1 MRGMGTIVNVLAVL
15 LGGSLGLFLKK
26 GLKERYQEILMQAL
40 GLCTIFIG
48 IPGALKEMFVIG
60 DGTISTEG
68 TMLMIFSLV
77 VGSLMGEWIDLENKM
92 EGFGEWLKKRF
103 GGRDDSQFV
112 EGFLA
117 ASLTICIGAMAIVGA
132 LQDGMTGDASMLYAK
147 AVLDGVILIVFASAY
162 GKGALFSAI
171 PVGIWQGGI
180 TLFARA
186 LEPLL
191 TEQIIGDLS
200 FVGNMLI
207 FCVGVNLA
215 FGKKFRVANMLPALL
230 FVVLY
235 DAVMMAL

>member
-48 IPGALKEMFVIG
+48 ISGALKEMFVIG

-92 EGFGEWLKKRF
+92 EGFGDWLKKRF

-162 GKGALFSAI
+162 GKGALFFFLTRRMHPGWVRVTAGP
-171 PVGIWQGGI
+171 PV
-180 TLFARA
+180 
-186 LEPLL
+186 PLL
-191 TEQIIGDLS
+191 T
-200 FVGNMLI
+200 
-207 FCVGVNLA
+207 
-215 FGKKFRVANMLPALL
+215 
-230 FVVLY
+230 
-235 DAVMMAL
+235 

>member
-1 MRGMGTIVNVLAVL
+1 MRGTGTIVNVLAVL
-15 LGGSLGLFLKK
+15 LGGGIGLFLKK

-40 GLCTIFIG
+40 GLATIFIG
-48 IPGALKEMFVIG
+48 ISGTLKGMFAIQ
-60 DGTISTEG
+60 DGSLQTTG

-77 VGSLMGEWIDLENKM
+77 LGSILGEWIDLESKM
-92 EGFGEWLKKRF
+92 ESFGEWLKQKC
-103 GGRDDSQFV
+103 GGRDDNQFV
-112 EGFLA
+112 EGFVA

-186 LEPLL
+186 LEPLF
-191 TEQIIGDLS
+191 TDQIIADLS
-200 FVGNMLI
+200 FVGNALI

-215 FGKKFRVANMLPALL
+215 FGKKFRVGNMLPALI

-235 DAVMMAL
+235 DAVMMLL

>member
-1 MRGMGTIVNVLAVL
+1 M
-15 LGGSLGLFLKK
+15 
-26 GLKERYQEILMQAL
+26 
-40 GLCTIFIG
+40 
-48 IPGALKEMFVIG
+48 
-60 DGTISTEG
+60 
-68 TMLMIFSLV
+68 
-77 VGSLMGEWIDLENKM
+77 
-92 EGFGEWLKKRF
+92 
-103 GGRDDSQFV
+103 
-112 EGFLA
+112 
-117 ASLTICIGAMAIVGA
+117 
-132 LQDGMTGDASMLYAK
+132 
-147 AVLDGVILIVFASAY
+147 FASAY